1 MPCATASELAS
12 RAPRRDV
19 SSCPLS
25 TAFHNTFLPY
35 HVPPSVSRY
44 YQKTFEAPPNPLPVP
59 RQVWHVFGAPSPE
72 AAVARPMGG
81 QALSKHFVN
90 RGIRRY
96 KLYKLLSR
104 SWFLICDNM
113 KLYKYTVNLKFPISL
128 WLTHSN
134 GNSVR
139 FHILKLFRKGTFI

>member
-1 MPCATASELAS
+1 M
-12 RAPRRDV
+12 
-19 SSCPLS
+19 
-25 TAFHNTFLPY
+25 
-35 HVPPSVSRY
+35 
-44 YQKTFEAPPNPLPVP
+44 
-59 RQVWHVFGAPSPE
+59 
-72 AAVARPMGG
+72 ARPMGG

-134 GNSVR
+134 GNYVR
-139 FHILKLFRKGTFI
+139 FHILKLFRKGTFISSEELEFLHFKIKCKQIVFISREWLLKDTYTFRCS